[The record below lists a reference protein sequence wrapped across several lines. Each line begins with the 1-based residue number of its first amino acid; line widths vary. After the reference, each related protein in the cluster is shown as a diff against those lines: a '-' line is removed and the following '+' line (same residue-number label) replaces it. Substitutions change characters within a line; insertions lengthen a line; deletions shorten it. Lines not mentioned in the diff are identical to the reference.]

1 MPISRRKLVGLPLAA
16 LVLQPVFAE
25 AASEAAILTRA
36 IPSTGER
43 LPAVGLGTAS
53 VFDRDDSE
61 TRRRAADVVQALVT
75 GGGRLIDTG
84 STYGNAES
92 VLGAVVQASKLR
104 DRALSG
110 DQGRGA
116 GHQ

>member
-1 MPISRRKLVGLPLAA
+1 MPISRRRFVGLPLAA
-16 LVLQPVFAE
+16 LALPPVLTQ
-25 AASEAAILTRA
+25 AASDAAILTRA

-61 TRRRAADVVQALVT
+61 TRRRAGDVVQALVT

-84 STYGNAES
+84 STYGDAES
-92 VLGAVVQASKLR
+92 VLGAVTQASKTAR
-104 DRALSG
+104 SALSG

-116 GHQ
+116 GHR